1 MDKEKIKSIFWD
13 YDIDYTGDDLYNFLV
28 GKKKI
33 KEFNRNRLTA
43 RLLTSMRWYDL
54 VDIFGIKQLYGFLND
69 DVLEFIW
76 KKSVKDRYK
85 NVRETLQAIL

>member
-1 MDKEKIKSIFWD
+1 MDKEKIKSVFWD
-13 YDIDYTGDDLYNFLV
+13 YDVDYSGEDIYNFLV
-28 GKKKI
+28 GKREI

-69 DVLEFIW
+69 DVLKFIW

-85 NVRETLQAIL
+85 NVRETLQGIL

>member
-1 MDKEKIKSIFWD
+1 MDKEKIKSVFWD
-13 YDIDYTGDDLYNFLV
+13 YDVNYTGEDIYNFLV
-28 GKKKI
+28 GKREM

-69 DVLEFIW
+69 DVLKFIW

-85 NVRETLQAIL
+85 NVRETLQGIL

>member
-1 MDKEKIKSIFWD
+1 MDKEKIKSVFWD
-13 YDIDYTGDDLYNFLV
+13 YDVDYTGEDIYNFLV
-28 GKKKI
+28 GKREM

-69 DVLEFIW
+69 DVLKFIW

-85 NVRETLQAIL
+85 NVRETLQGIL

>member
-1 MDKEKIKSIFWD
+1 MDKEKIKSVFWD
-13 YDIDYTGDDLYNFLV
+13 YDVDYSGEDIYNFLV
-28 GKKKI
+28 GKREM

-54 VDIFGIKQLYGFLND
+54 VDIFGIQQLYGFLND
-69 DVLEFIW
+69 DVLKFIW

-85 NVRETLQAIL
+85 NVRETLQGIL